1 MLRTLI
7 ALLVA
12 LSSFAPAQTAA
23 KPKIRAITGFVVI
36 DREHYKTQMGEALKV
51 LRDARSEYEKAGY
64 EVQSIRITTE
74 PFPQYTRGLSHDEA
88 LNFLLELDA
97 FVIQEKVDL
106 NIGPAVTTATD
117 DLANVELLSHFLA
130 KSKGTNAS
138 AIVAD
143 ESGINWAAVRASAKL
158 VKYLQINS
166 PRSQGTFAFAATA
179 MLKPGTPFYPGSWHN
194 GKGKQFAVGMQ
205 SANVVGE
212 VFAQTGYDPQA
223 ASAKLKM
230 RIAEITTP
238 VEKIA
243 LGVAKQSGWEYL
255 GIDATPAPLMD
266 DSIGAAIEN
275 FTGKRLGSSG
285 TMTATAIITEAVKSA
300 PVKLTGYN
308 GLMLPVLEDKRIAQ
322 RWTEGALTLDML
334 LAYSSVC
341 ATGVDTVPLPGDIT
355 EDQVARIIGDVATL
369 AFKWKKPLTARLQ
382 PVNGRT
388 AGEMSDFDDPFLTN
402 AKLQPLP

>member
-7 ALLVA
+7 ALLFT
-12 LSSFAPAQTAA
+12 LSSFVSAQST
-23 KPKIRAITGFVVI
+23 KPKIRAITGFVVL
-36 DREHYKTQMGEALKV
+36 DREHYKTQIGDALKV
-51 LRDARSEYEKAGY
+51 LRAARADYEKAGY

-74 PFPQYTRGLSHDEA
+74 PFPQYTKDLGHDEA
-88 LNFLLELDA
+88 LQFLLELDA

-106 NIGPAVTTATD
+106 NIGPAVTTAAD
-117 DLANVELLSHFLA
+117 DLANVELLSHLLA

-138 AIVAD
+138 AIIAD
-143 ESGINWAAVRASAKL
+143 ESGIHWPAVRASAKL
-158 VKYLQINS
+158 VKYLQVNS

-205 SANVVGE
+205 FANVVGE
-212 VFAQTGYDPQA
+212 VFAQTSYDPQA
-223 ASAKLKM
+223 ASAKLKT

-255 GIDATPAPLMD
+255 GIDVTPAPLMD

-275 FTGKRLGSSG
+275 FTGKRFGSSG

-341 ATGVDTVPLPGDIT
+341 ATGLDTVPLPGDIT

>member
-1 MLRTLI
+1 MLRVLI
-7 ALLVA
+7 ALLFA
-12 LSSFAPAQTAA
+12 LSSLGSAQTAS

-36 DREHYKTQMGEALKV
+36 DREHYKTQMGDALKV
-51 LRDARSEYEKAGY
+51 LRAVRADYEKAGY
-64 EVQSIRITTE
+64 EVQSIRMTTE
-74 PFPQYTRGLSHDEA
+74 PFPQYTKGLTHDEA
-88 LNFLLELDA
+88 LQFLLELDA
-97 FVIQEKVDL
+97 FVTQEKVDL
-106 NIGPAVTTATD
+106 NIGPAVTTAAD

-143 ESGINWAAVRASAKL
+143 ESGINWNAVRASAKL
-158 VKYLQINS
+158 VKYLQANS
-166 PRSQGTFAFAATA
+166 PHSQGTFSFAATA

-223 ASAKLKM
+223 AATKLKA

-238 VEKIA
+238 AEKIA

-266 DSIGAAIEN
+266 DSIGAAIEH

-285 TMTATAIITEAVKSA
+285 TMTAVSIITEAVKSA
-300 PVKLTGYN
+300 PVQLTGYN

-322 RWTEGALTLDML
+322 RWSEGALTLDML

-341 ATGVDTVPLPGDIT
+341 ATGLDTVPLPGDIT
-355 EDQVARIIGDVATL
+355 EDQIARIIGDVATL

-382 PVNGRT
+382 PVNGRK